1 MEGVA
6 DPTWGEAFEAAPLSD
21 EEELPDPYVDEEV
34 DAAFYDPLSEAAL
47 VGARASPLRR
57 AAPDH
62 DTRRTQMFRSAH
74 PRRMQH
80 IVEPVVYSVPLPEER
95 QRVCSLA

>member
-62 DTRRTQMFRSAH
+62 DTHA
-74 PRRMQH
+74 PRCSDQH
-80 IVEPVVYSVPLPEER
+80 THGR
-95 QRVCSLA
+95 CSTL